1 MKKTKKT
8 YYENGNIH
16 VKGELNEKGEVHG
29 ITRVYHENG
38 HLKAEL
44 SFTNNL
50 QDDGDVI
57 SYHNDGSKARQVT
70 LVNHLMNG
78 PYYEWYKNGKR
89 KTEGTYKDK
98 NPTILKEWDKNGILI
113 DRVNGD
119 IYSYYTE
126 ANKYYDNEEFNL
138 AIQYINKVLNL
149 ILDKNLPTE
158 SLSSIVFIA
167 GDESNVEFKINQLYH
182 LRGCAKFK
190 ISDDSSIDDFTKVIK
205 IDDDYEDAYYM
216 RGVTYFILLEDW
228 QKSIA
233 DIKKYLTFI
242 PDDKAGNQL
251 ILVLEEIEEN
261 ASNINNLYN
270 KSLDYYS
277 KFEDDN
283 FNDIEGNELLKL
295 CIKSLDKAS
304 ELFTQKNRPNIY
316 LNSHSF
322 SLLDIYFKK
331 LQCFFHLME
340 PQESIINL
348 CTDIYKTS
356 KGLFKPNKSE
366 IGASVYYLIANQAN
380 LDVDNKTSKLKNKL
394 DNKSILRVSDKEIR
408 DVGIVSHFRNKP
420 FNGIIE
426 RLSDNGN
433 VIEEFEMVDGLKHG
447 ICRRIENGEVVLEL
461 NFIDDELVSKG
472 E

>member
-1 MKKTKKT
+1 MYVLIKPNMKKTEKT
-8 YYENGNIH
+8 YHENGSVH
-16 VKGELNEKGEVHG
+16 VESELNEKGEPHG
-29 ITRVYHENG
+29 ITRFYHENG
-38 HLKAEL
+38 QLQAE
-44 SFTNNL
+44 STWNNGV
-50 QDDGDVI
+50 QDDGI
-57 SYHNDGSKARQVT
+57 ITSYHNDGNKAREVT

-98 NPTILKEWDKNGILI
+98 NPTILKEWDENGILI
-113 DRVNGD
+113 DKVNGD
-119 IYSYYTE
+119 MYSYYTE
-126 ANKYYDNEEFNL
+126 ADKYYDNEEFNL
-138 AIQYINKVLNL
+138 AIQYIDKVINMVMDL
-149 ILDKNLPTE
+149 ILEKNLLTE
-158 SLSSIVFIA
+158 SLSSILFNS

-182 LRGCAKFK
+182 FRGCAKFN
-190 ISDDSSIDDFTKVIK
+190 ISDDSSIDDFTKAIK
-205 IDDDYEDAYYM
+205 IDDDYEEAYYM
-216 RGVTYFILLEDW
+216 RGVAYFTLLEDW

-233 DIKKYLTFI
+233 DIKKYLTFS

-251 ILVLEEIEEN
+251 ILVLQEIEKN

-277 KFEDDN
+277 KFEDDS

-340 PQESIINL
+340 PQESIINQ

-366 IGASVYYLIANQAN
+366 IGASVYYLIANQ
-380 LDVDNKTSKLKNKL
+380 
-394 DNKSILRVSDKEIR
+394 LRV
-408 DVGIVSHFRNKP
+408 
-420 FNGIIE
+420 
-426 RLSDNGN
+426 
-433 VIEEFEMVDGLKHG
+433 M
-447 ICRRIENGEVVLEL
+447 GE
-461 NFIDDELVSKG
+461 S
-472 E
+472 